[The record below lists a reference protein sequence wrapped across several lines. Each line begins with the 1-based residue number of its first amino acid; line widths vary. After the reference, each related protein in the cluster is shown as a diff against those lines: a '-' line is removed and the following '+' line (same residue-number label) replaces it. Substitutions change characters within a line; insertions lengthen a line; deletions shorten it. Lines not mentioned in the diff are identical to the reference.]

1 MPDFQEILFKL
12 SIMALPAL
20 FAITLHEAAH
30 GYAALKFGDRT
41 AQMLGR
47 LSLNP
52 LRHIDP
58 VGTVLLPMTMFIF
71 TGFMFGWAKPVPV
84 DFRNLRNPKRD
95 MIWVAAAGPGVN
107 FVLAFISALLLHI
120 APMAPDVI
128 APWMVNNLAVSLQ
141 FNVLLALFNL
151 IPLPPLD
158 GGRVLVGILP
168 MRAAMAVSRLEPYG
182 MGILL
187 LFVFL
192 IPFAASHAGF
202 DFNPLFMILGPATD
216 WVVNAIAGL
225 AGLTP

>member
-1 MPDFQEILFKL
+1 MPDFEHMLFQL

-41 AQMLGR
+41 AQMMGR

-58 VGTVLLPMTMFIF
+58 VGTVLLPMTLFLL

-95 MIWVAAAGPGVN
+95 MVWVAAAGPGVN
-107 FVLAFISALLLHI
+107 FLLAFVSALLLHL
-120 APMAPDVI
+120 APLTPAVMTD
-128 APWMVNNLAVSLQ
+128 WLTSNLVVSMQ

-158 GGRVLVGILP
+158 GGRVLVGLLP
-168 MRAAMAVSRLEPYG
+168 MRAARSVARLEPYG
-182 MGILL
+182 MGILML
-187 LFVFL
+187 LVFL

-202 DFNPLFMILGPATD
+202 DFNPLFMLLGPATE
-216 WVVNAIAGL
+216 WVVDLIVRL
-225 AGLTP
+225 AGLS

>member
-1 MPDFQEILFKL
+1 MPDFQDILFKL

-107 FVLAFISALLLHI
+107 FILAFVSALLLHV

-128 APWMVNNLAVSLQ
+128 APWMVNNLAVSIQ

-168 MRAAMAVSRLEPYG
+168 IRAAMAVSRLEPYG

-192 IPFAASHAGF
+192 IPFAAGHAGF
-202 DFNPLFMILGPATD
+202 DFNPLFMVLGPATD

-225 AGLTP
+225 AGLPS

>member
-107 FVLAFISALLLHI
+107 FVLAFISALLLHV
-120 APMAPDVI
+120 APLAPDVI

-151 IPLPPLD
+151 IPLPPFD

-192 IPFAASHAGF
+192 IPFAAGHAGF
-202 DFNPLFMILGPATD
+202 DFNPLFMVLGPATD

>member
-58 VGTVLLPMTMFIF
+58 IGTVLLPMTMFIF

-107 FVLAFISALLLHI
+107 FVLAFVSALLLHV
-120 APMAPDVI
+120 APLAPDVI

-192 IPFAASHAGF
+192 IPFAVGHAGF
-202 DFNPLFMILGPATD
+202 DFNPLFMVLGPATD

-225 AGLTP
+225 AGLTS

>member
-20 FAITLHEAAH
+20 LAITLHEAAH

-95 MIWVAAAGPGVN
+95 MIWVAAAGPGAN
-107 FVLAFISALLLHI
+107 FVLAFVSALLLHI
-120 APMAPDVI
+120 APLVPEFMSE
-128 APWMVNNLAVSLQ
+128 WMVNNLLVSLQ

-168 MRAAMAVSRLEPYG
+168 MRAARADRKS
-182 MGILL
+182 
-187 LFVFL
+187 
-192 IPFAASHAGF
+192 
-202 DFNPLFMILGPATD
+202 
-216 WVVNAIAGL
+216 VV
-225 AGLTP
+225 

>member
-1 MPDFQEILFKL
+1 MPDFQNILFKL
-12 SIMALPAL
+12 SITVLPAL
-20 FAITLHEAAH
+20 IAITLHEAAH

-41 AQMLGR
+41 AQMMGR

-58 VGTVLLPMTMFIF
+58 VGTFLLPLSMFIL

-95 MIWVAAAGPGVN
+95 MIWVAGAGPGMN
-107 FVLAFISALLLHI
+107 FLLALVSALLLHV
-120 APMAPDVI
+120 APLAPDVMSD
-128 APWMVNNLAVSLQ
+128 WLVNNLIVSLQ

-168 MRAAMAVSRLEPYG
+168 RAPAMAVARLEPYG
-182 MGILL
+182 TGILML
-187 LFVFL
+187 LVFL
-192 IPFAASHAGF
+192 LPFAAAQAGLN
-202 DFNPLFMILGPATD
+202 FNPLFMVLGPATE
-216 WVVNAIAGL
+216 WLVNAIAALVGL
-225 AGLTP
+225 S

>member
-58 VGTVLLPMTMFIF
+58 IGTVLLPMTMFIF

-107 FVLAFISALLLHI
+107 FLLAFISALLLHV
-120 APMAPDVI
+120 APMAPDFM
-128 APWMVNNLAVSLQ
+128 AQWMVSNLAVSLQ

-168 MRAAMAVSRLEPYG
+168 MRASMAVARLEPYG

-192 IPFAASHAGF
+192 IPFAAGHAGF
-202 DFNPLFMILGPATD
+202 DFNPLYMILGPTTD

-225 AGLTP
+225 AGLTS

>member
-20 FAITLHEAAH
+20 LAITLHEAAH

-95 MIWVAAAGPGVN
+95 MIWVAAAGPGAN
-107 FVLAFISALLLHI
+107 FVLAFVSALLLHI
-120 APMAPDVI
+120 APLVPEFMSE
-128 APWMVNNLAVSLQ
+128 WMVNNLLVSLQ

-168 MRAAMAVSRLEPYG
+168 MRAARAVSRIEPYG
-182 MGILL
+182 IGILML
-187 LFVFL
+187 VVFL

-202 DFNPLFMILGPATD
+202 DFNPLFMVLRPATD
-216 WVVNAIAGL
+216 WVMGLIVSIAGL
-225 AGLTP
+225 T

>member
-12 SIMALPAL
+12 SVMALPAL
-20 FAITLHEAAH
+20 LAITLHEVAH
-30 GYAALKFGDRT
+30 GWAALKFGDRT

-95 MIWVAAAGPGVN
+95 MIWVAAAGPGMN
-107 FVLAFISALLLHI
+107 FLLAFVSALLLHL
-120 APMAPDVI
+120 APVAPGFMSD
-128 APWMVNNLAVSLQ
+128 WMVNNLLVSVQ
-141 FNVLLALFNL
+141 FNILLALFNL

-168 MRAAMAVSRLEPYG
+168 MRAARAVSRIEPYG
-182 MGILL
+182 IGILML
-187 LFVFL
+187 VVFL

-202 DFNPLFMILGPATD
+202 DFNPLFMVLRPAME
-216 WVVNAIAGL
+216 WVMGLIISL
-225 AGLTP
+225 AGLT

>member
-107 FVLAFISALLLHI
+107 FVLAFVSALLLHV
-120 APMAPDVI
+120 APLAPDVI

-192 IPFAASHAGF
+192 IPFAAGHAGF
-202 DFNPLFMILGPATD
+202 DFNPLYMILGPATD

>member
-1 MPDFQEILFKL
+1 MPDFQDILFKL

-20 FAITLHEAAH
+20 FAITLHEVAH
-30 GYAALKFGDRT
+30 GWAALKFGDRT

-52 LRHIDP
+52 LRHVDP

-95 MIWVAAAGPGVN
+95 MIWVAAAGPAVN
-107 FVLAFISALLLHI
+107 IVLAFISALLLHV
-120 APMAPDVI
+120 APLAPEFMAD
-128 APWMVNNLAVSLQ
+128 WMVNNLVVSLQ
-141 FNVLLALFNL
+141 FNVLLALFNM

-168 MRAAMAVSRLEPYG
+168 MRPAMAVSRLEPYG

-192 IPFAASHAGF
+192 IPFAAGHAGF
-202 DFNPLFMILGPATD
+202 DFNPLFMVLGPATE
-216 WVVNAIAGL
+216 WVVTNIATL
-225 AGLTP
+225 AGLSS

>member
-107 FVLAFISALLLHI
+107 FVLAFISALLLHV
-120 APMAPDVI
+120 APLAPDVI

-192 IPFAASHAGF
+192 IPFAAGHAGF

-225 AGLTP
+225 AGLTS

>member
-1 MPDFQEILFKL
+1 MPDFQHMLFQL

-41 AQMLGR
+41 AQMMGR

-58 VGTVLLPMTMFIF
+58 VGTVLLPMTMFLL

-107 FVLAFISALLLHI
+107 FLLAFFSALLLHL
-120 APMAPDVI
+120 APLTPAIMTD
-128 APWMVNNLAVSLQ
+128 WLTSNLVVSMQ

-158 GGRVLVGILP
+158 GGRVLVGLLP
-168 MRAAMAVSRLEPYG
+168 MQLARSVARLEPYG
-182 MGILL
+182 MGILML
-187 LFVFL
+187 LVFL
-192 IPFAASHAGF
+192 VPFAASQAGF
-202 DFNPLFMILGPATD
+202 DFNPLFMLLGPATD
-216 WVVNAIAGL
+216 WVVDLVVRL
-225 AGLTP
+225 AGLT

>member
-1 MPDFQEILFKL
+1 MPDFQHMLFQL

-41 AQMLGR
+41 AQMMGR

-58 VGTVLLPMTMFIF
+58 VGTVLLPMTMFLL

-107 FVLAFISALLLHI
+107 FLLAFFSALLLHL
-120 APMAPDVI
+120 APLTPAVMTD
-128 APWMVNNLAVSLQ
+128 WLTSNLVVSMQ

-158 GGRVLVGILP
+158 GGRVLVGLLP
-168 MRAAMAVSRLEPYG
+168 MQLARSVARLEPYG
-182 MGILL
+182 MGILML
-187 LFVFL
+187 LVFL
-192 IPFAASHAGF
+192 VPFAASQAGI
-202 DFNPLFMILGPATD
+202 DFNPLFMLLGPATD
-216 WVVNAIAGL
+216 WVVDLVVRL
-225 AGLTP
+225 AGLT

>member
-20 FAITLHEAAH
+20 FAITLHEVAH
-30 GYAALKFGDRT
+30 GWAALKFGDRT

-52 LRHIDP
+52 LRHVDP

-107 FVLAFISALLLHI
+107 FVLAFISALLLHV
-120 APMAPDVI
+120 APLAPEFMSD
-128 APWMVNNLAVSLQ
+128 WLVNNLVVSLQ

-168 MRAAMAVSRLEPYG
+168 NRPAHAVARLEPYG
-182 MGILL
+182 IGIMMLL
-187 LFVFL
+187 VFL
-192 IPFAASHAGF
+192 IPFAASHAGYN
-202 DFNPLFMILGPATD
+202 FNPLYMVLGPATE
-216 WVVNAIAGL
+216 WVVSNIVTL
-225 AGLTP
+225 AGL

>member
-20 FAITLHEAAH
+20 LAITLHEAAH

-58 VGTVLLPMTMFIF
+58 VGTVLLPMTMFVF

-107 FVLAFISALLLHI
+107 FLLAFVSALLLHI
-120 APMAPDVI
+120 APMAPGFMAD
-128 APWMVNNLAVSLQ
+128 WMVNNLAVSLQ

-168 MRAAMAVSRLEPYG
+168 MPAARLVSRLEPYG

-187 LFVFL
+187 LLVFL
-192 IPFAASHAGF
+192 IPFAAGHAGF
-202 DFNPLFMILGPATD
+202 DFNPLFMVLGPATN

-225 AGLTP
+225 AGLTS

>member
-20 FAITLHEAAH
+20 LAITLHEAAH

-95 MIWVAAAGPGVN
+95 MIWVAAAGPGAN
-107 FVLAFISALLLHI
+107 FVLAFVSALLLHI
-120 APMAPDVI
+120 APLAPEFMSE
-128 APWMVNNLAVSLQ
+128 WMVNNLLVSLQ

-168 MRAAMAVSRLEPYG
+168 MRAARAVSRIEPYG
-182 MGILL
+182 IGILML
-187 LFVFL
+187 VVFL

-202 DFNPLFMILGPATD
+202 DFNPLFMVLRPATD
-216 WVVNAIAGL
+216 WVMGLIVSIAGL
-225 AGLTP
+225 T